1 MIATLAAAPA
11 VIVGVLEDDGEEE
24 EDGEEET
31 GDTTGPTGGTTG
43 PTGGT
48 TGPTGGTTG
57 PTGDTTGPTGVA
69 VERKTSELCESG
81 EAPIALMARI
91 AIL

>member
-24 EDGEEET
+24 
-31 GDTTGPTGGTTG
+31 TGGTTG

-48 TGPTGGTTG
+48 TGPTGG
-57 PTGDTTGPTGVA
+57 TTGPTGVA

>member
-31 GDTTGPTGGTTG
+31 GDTTG

>member
-31 GDTTGPTGGTTG
+31 GGTTG

-48 TGPTGGTTG
+48 TGPTGG
-57 PTGDTTGPTGVA
+57 TTGPTGVA

>member
-1 MIATLAAAPA
+1 MIATLAAAPT

-31 GDTTGPTGGTTG
+31 GDTTG

>member
-1 MIATLAAAPA
+1 MIATLAAAPT

-24 EDGEEET
+24 
-31 GDTTGPTGGTTG
+31 TGGTTG

-57 PTGDTTGPTGVA
+57 PTGGTTGPTGVA

>member
-1 MIATLAAAPA
+1 MIATLAAAPT

-24 EDGEEET
+24 
-31 GDTTGPTGGTTG
+31 TGGTTG
-43 PTGGT
+43 PTGG
-48 TGPTGGTTG
+48 
-57 PTGDTTGPTGVA
+57 TTGPTGVA

>member
-48 TGPTGGTTG
+48 TGPTG
-57 PTGDTTGPTGVA
+57 VA

>member
-31 GDTTGPTGGTTG
+31 GGTTG
-43 PTGGT
+43 PTGDT

>member
-1 MIATLAAAPA
+1 MIATLAAAPT

-24 EDGEEET
+24 
-31 GDTTGPTGGTTG
+31 TGGTTG

-48 TGPTGGTTG
+48 TGPTGG
-57 PTGDTTGPTGVA
+57 TTGPTGVA